1 MGADHLLRRVLFAR
15 SGLVHAS
22 PLPLTKFRSCGVR
35 SGYRSRDEGKSLHFG
50 EGVNPPTPF
59 AGPSHVARTRR
70 TEAEGEANSQ
80 PTAYLHRFAEVQWR
94 LAAGSSSAD
103 LGGRRRPATTSPTK
117 SLQVLTPFGA
127 LAFRATI
134 AKDCM
139 RQVAPNSHAFGLRC
153 RVGTGSPCRSRSS
166 AF

>member
-1 MGADHLLRRVLFAR
+1 M
-15 SGLVHAS
+15 
-22 PLPLTKFRSCGVR
+22 
-35 SGYRSRDEGKSLHFG
+35 
-50 EGVNPPTPF
+50 
-59 AGPSHVARTRR
+59 
-70 TEAEGEANSQ
+70 GEATSQ

-134 AKDCM
+134 AKDYM
-139 RQVAPNSHAFGLRC
+139 RQVAPNRMPSVCVA
-153 RVGTGSPCRSRSS
+153 
-166 AF
+166 